1 MSNSSNIVEKKKLSF
16 AEMAAA
22 GTSITVSKMPIVQ
35 ENHVK
40 PTTTTTTTTTTT
52 HKSSNDSNATDS
64 TDGNS
69 TSSMSS
75 SSLPSREQKSSKTQV
90 PTSVPKPASA
100 PAKNPWKIDVVK
112 KELEDSKSAGLGK
125 DAPTPAESKDM
136 KPVTVEIFD
145 EKVTSSDKKE
155 KSEIKA
161 KGTYKLF
168 HEVIVV

>member
-40 PTTTTTTTTTTT
+40 PITT
-52 HKSSNDSNATDS
+52 HKSSNDSNTTDS

-69 TSSMSS
+69 TSSISC
-75 SSLPSREQKSSKTQV
+75 SSLPSREQKSTKTQV

-155 KSEIKA
+155 KSEIRA

>member
-1 MSNSSNIVEKKKLSF
+1 MSNSSNTVEKKKLSF

-40 PTTTTTTTTTTT
+40 PTTT

-69 TSSMSS
+69 TSSISS

-112 KELEDSKSAGLGK
+112 KELEVSKSAELGK

-136 KPVTVEIFD
+136 KPVTAEIFD
-145 EKVTSSDKKE
+145 EKVTSSEKKE
-155 KSEIKA
+155 KSEIRA
-161 KGTYKLF
+161 KGMYTLF

>member
-1 MSNSSNIVEKKKLSF
+1 MSNSSNTVEKKKLSF

-40 PTTTTTTTTTTT
+40 PTTT

-69 TSSMSS
+69 TSSISS

-155 KSEIKA
+155 KSEIRA
-161 KGTYKLF
+161 KGK
-168 HEVIVV
+168 

>member
-1 MSNSSNIVEKKKLSF
+1 MSNSSNTVEKKKLSF

-22 GTSITVSKMPIVQ
+22 GTSIAISKMPIVQ
-35 ENHVK
+35 ENHTK
-40 PTTTTTTTTTTT
+40 ATTT

-69 TSSMSS
+69 TSSFSS
-75 SSLPSREQKSSKTQV
+75 SSLPSRGQKSSKTQV

-125 DAPTPAESKDM
+125 AAPTPAESKDM

-155 KSEIKA
+155 KSEIRAKA
-161 KGTYKLF
+161 HKNATGPTKNNGKKK
-168 HEVIVV
+168 

>member
-40 PTTTTTTTTTTT
+40 PIST
-52 HKSSNDSNATDS
+52 HKSSNDSNTTDS

-69 TSSMSS
+69 TSSISC
-75 SSLPSREQKSSKTQV
+75 SSLPSREQKSTKTQV

-155 KSEIKA
+155 KSEIRA